1 MTYTE
6 LENKVKAKI
15 DDSTT
20 VITEDIYNSIRFLNN
35 FFALEAWSTGLV
47 TVANQNYVSLT
58 NVLDVSICYLDGE
71 EVPELEPADF
81 VKIPKYEENEVQRF
95 YFLDNKLYFTVTP
108 TESNLPVKILK
119 KTRFTLVSGA
129 TALDVPTELLQLVEL
144 GAISNY
150 YTNLISITAQNR
162 ENLPDVSIE
171 EIRRAKKAID
181 DRFDSLFNLLRNN
194 SLYAL

>member
-6 LENKVKAKI
+6 LENKIKAKI

-20 VITEDIYNSIRFLNN
+20 VISDDIYNAIRFLNN
-35 FFALEAWSTGLV
+35 FFAIEAWNSALV
-47 TVANQNYVSLT
+47 TVANQNYIALT
-58 NVLDVSICYLDGE
+58 NTLDVSVCYLNGE
-71 EVPELEPADF
+71 EVPKLDLEDF
-81 VKIPKYEENEVQRF
+81 PNIPKFEDNGVQRF
-95 YFLDNKLYFTVTP
+95 YFLDNKLYFTVAP
-108 TESNLPVKILK
+108 TESNLVVKILQ

-150 YTNLISITAQNR
+150 YTNLISISAQNR
-162 ENLPDVSIE
+162 ENLPDVSPD
-171 EIRRAKKAID
+171 EIRRAKKAVD
-181 DRFDSLFNLLRNN
+181 DRFDHLFNLLRNK

>member
-20 VITEDIYNSIRFLNN
+20 VISEDIYNAIRFLNN

>member
-119 KTRFTLVSGA
+119 KTRFTL
-129 TALDVPTELLQLVEL
+129 
-144 GAISNY
+144 
-150 YTNLISITAQNR
+150 
-162 ENLPDVSIE
+162 
-171 EIRRAKKAID
+171 EIGRAHV
-181 DRFDSLFNLLRNN
+181 
-194 SLYAL
+194 